1 VAIRSEASLAKIGMQ
16 GNVACLQPEAGLP
29 LRTADYNVIDVDQLT
44 LQATYVYRTGETL
57 FDMAAAVADFAVI
70 DMSAANTI
78 LPRRDAMGQPSDP
91 ALRVSR
97 AVLSVPASCVRK
109 LPAVSRRAARR

>member
-1 VAIRSEASLAKIGMQ
+1 MIGMQ
-16 GNVACLQPEAGLP
+16 ANVACLPPEAGLP
-29 LRTADYNVIDVDQLT
+29 LRTAGYNVIDVDQLT

-70 DMSAANTI
+70 DMSGAATI